1 MKEFDFVELVSSVG
15 YLEYNLSKGMYGIV
29 MEIKGDEVDVLFFNP
44 KNTDYAVARVKEKDI
59 KLQKEKIPNELKKE
73 FMLKKQQVL
82 AKAKGKIELLEINEY
97 DIVEL
102 LVEDEKYAKY
112 GIHKG
117 ETGCVVED
125 YAVDD
130 CVLVDF
136 SGIDNNGEYYGDYIS
151 VNIKDLKVIKK
162 TR

>member
-73 FMLKKQQVL
+73 FMLKKQEVL

-136 SGIDNNGEYYGDYIS
+136 SGIDNNGEYYGDCIS
-151 VNIKDLKVIKK
+151 VKIKDLKVIKK

>member
-73 FMLKKQQVL
+73 FMLKKQELL
-82 AKAKGKIELLEINEY
+82 AKAKEKIELLEINEY

-136 SGIDNNGEYYGDYIS
+136 SGIDNNGEYYGDCIS